1 MITEKETFKLK
12 NKILAEIATMFE
24 AHLKSG
30 KIANP
35 DDANEI
41 VNFVNKE
48 IDTAI
53 HPRKFTR
60 AVQRFCEKFPA
71 FAMIEKKLQSMRLEL
86 IQQIG
91 QECIE
96 NLMEDAPDQ
105 WEALSEELIQGTED
119 TLGSWLAK
127 LPEANY
133 TQFTVKVFHPQEA

>member
-12 NKILAEIATMFE
+12 NKILEEIALTFE
-24 AHLKSG
+24 AHVKSG
-30 KIANP
+30 RITDEEEANS
-35 DDANEI
+35 I
-41 VNFVNKE
+41 VNFVNQE
-48 IDTAI
+48 IDSAI
-53 HPRKFTR
+53 HPRKFML

-71 FAMIEKKLQSMRLEL
+71 FAKIEKKLQSMRLEL

-96 NLMEDAPDQ
+96 NLMEEAPEQ
-105 WEALSEELIQGTED
+105 WEALSEELIEGTED
-119 TLGSWLAK
+119 TLGSWLSK